1 MKLVLGFILIVLSTN
16 LVRAQLSY
24 DGKMGS
30 GLRFKTKDNSFYLKY
45 RTRIQ
50 TRWDFEYIPVNAIFQ
65 NRAYV
70 KRARLKFDGY
80 FINEDL
86 RYKIEYDVVGG
97 YVRDAVIK
105 YRIGKFDFW
114 FGQTKLPG
122 NRERV
127 VSSGNLQLVDRSV
140 FNYDFT
146 LDRDIGIQLHH
157 HFYIGKVLVRDIY
170 AVSSGGGILDNHMHD
185 GMSYTAKLEILPF
198 GSFTNKG
205 DYKFADLYRESKPKL
220 SIASHINFNKSAYK
234 DRGQV
239 GMDLKSKAD
248 LLLLGFDLYFKY
260 SGYSA
265 LFEYGSRTV
274 TKGNVIV
281 YDDNGDMLGAYYVGK
296 GLNFQTGYV
305 FKSNW
310 EISGRYASTLPEEA
324 LGFSEIQDITLGLS
338 KYIIGHNFK
347 IQTDFT
353 LRQIQGESDRL
364 IGRIQME
371 FQF

>member
-1 MKLVLGFILIVLSTN
+1 MKLVLGIILFALSTN
-16 LVRAQLSY
+16 LIMAQVHY
-24 DGKMGS
+24 DGKMG
-30 GLRFKTKDNSFYLKY
+30 GGIRFKTKDNSFYLKY

-50 TRWDFEYIPVNAIFQ
+50 TRWDFEYTPYNALFQ

-80 FINEDL
+80 FVNEDL

-105 YRIGKFDFW
+105 YRMGKFDVW

-127 VSSGNLQLVDRSV
+127 VSSGDLQLVDRSI
-140 FNYDFT
+140 FNSHFT
-146 LDRDIGIQLHH
+146 LDRDIGVQLHH
-157 HFYIGKVLVRDIY
+157 HFYLGKVLVRDIY
-170 AVSSGGGILDNHMHD
+170 AITAGDGILDNRMHD
-185 GMSYTAKLEILPF
+185 GLSYTAKLELLPF
-198 GSFTNKG
+198 GAFTKKG
-205 DYKFADLYRESKPKL
+205 DYRLADLVREPKPKL
-220 SIASHINFNKSAYK
+220 SIAAYTNFNKAAHK

-239 GMDLKSKAD
+239 GIDLNDKAD
-248 LLLLGFDLYFKY
+248 LLLLSFDLFFKY
-260 SGYSA
+260 RGYSA

-274 TKGNVIV
+274 TDGSAIV
-281 YDDNGDMLGAYYVGK
+281 YDDNGDILGAYYAGK

-310 EISGRYASTLPEEA
+310 EISGRYANTLPESG
-324 LGFSEIQDITLGLS
+324 LKLSKMQDITLGLS
-338 KYIIGHNFK
+338 KYIVGHNFK

-353 LRQIQGESDRL
+353 LRQIQGTSDRI